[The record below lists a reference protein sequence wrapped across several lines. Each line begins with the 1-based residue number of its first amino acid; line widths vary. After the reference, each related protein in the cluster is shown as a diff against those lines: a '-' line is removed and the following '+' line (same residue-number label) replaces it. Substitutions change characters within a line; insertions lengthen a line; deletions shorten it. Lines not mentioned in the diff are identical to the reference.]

1 MRRRRFASRSF
12 NAGRLTHWE
21 IDPDVMKGI
30 WGVFCFAVAF
40 FLLISFVG
48 HGGAAGDTMVGILN
62 WLLGAGEYVVPV
74 VFGAIALI
82 FFTSFR
88 RNLYASAIVGSVL
101 FFSGFLGLLTL
112 TDPSHIRGGAW
123 GLVVVWPLL
132 QIMSPWA
139 VGIVLAAL
147 FGISLLIAFNI
158 SPAKLFHRNKEEAL
172 ALQKQEVEAPAM
184 NVKTFGEATP
194 IEQNKQKENTRP
206 QKEENPKE
214 KQEKDAGKEF
224 VVTRG
229 AMHKSDFHLPPV
241 DLLEPETGKPN
252 SGDIVAR
259 ANSIKRT
266 LSNFGIEV
274 EMGEVNVGPTVT
286 QFTLKP
292 AEGIKLSRITALHD
306 DLALALAAH
315 PLRIEAP
322 IPGRALV
329 GIEVPNRGIATVRL
343 RNLLDNEELRHAPS
357 TLMLAVGRDV
367 SGAPTY
373 ANLSKMPHLLIAGS
387 TGSGKTIALNSL
399 ILSLLY
405 QNPPELLRLIL
416 VDPKRVEFP
425 VYGDIPHLLSP
436 VVIDNHKAVNALR
449 WTVSE
454 MERRFDVLSKA
465 HARDIQSYNG
475 DKKVVEEDGPMPY
488 IVVVIDELA
497 DLMTSKGKEAEA
509 LIVRLAQMSRAVGIH
524 LVLATQRPS
533 VEVITGLIKANITAR
548 MAFQVAS
555 QIDSRTILDMGGA
568 EKLLGAGDMLYL
580 APESSKPRRIQGAF
594 VSDKEI
600 KRITDFLRDEAKRVG
615 ENVQQEEF
623 SHAPGGEEHVSGK
636 FMDFDSAGGAEG
648 DDDELY
654 EEARRVVISAGR
666 ASASLLQRRLR
677 VGYARAA
684 RLIDMMEE
692 RGVVGPGEGAKP
704 REVYESVAEEE
715 GEI

>member
-1 MRRRRFASRSF
+1 MQKRRRPLFEVDS
-12 NAGRLTHWE
+12 
-21 IDPDVMKGI
+21 DVMKGV
-30 WGVFCFAVAF
+30 WGIFCFAVAF
-40 FLLISFVG
+40 FFLVSFVG
-48 HGGAAGDTMVGILN
+48 HGGAAGDTAVNILQ
-62 WLLGAGEYVVPV
+62 WLLGGGEYVVPV

-88 RNLYASAIVGSVL
+88 RNAYTSTIIGVIL

-112 TDPSHIRGGAW
+112 TDPTHSRGGAG
-123 GLVVVWPLL
+123 GLIVVWPLL

-139 VGIVLAAL
+139 VGIVLLAL
-147 FGISLLIAFNI
+147 FCISILIVFNI
-158 SPAKLFHRNKEEAL
+158 SPAKLLRRDKDFQNQR
-172 ALQKQEVEAPAM
+172 QESVEMPAM
-184 NVKTFGEATP
+184 NVKTFGETTLA
-194 IEQNKQKENTRP
+194 EAGRQKENVR
-206 QKEENPKE
+206 QSKEDDSKE
-214 KQEKDAGKEF
+214 KQVGGDAEKEF
-224 VVTRG
+224 VVARG
-229 AMHKSDFHLPPV
+229 TMRKSDFHLPPLN
-241 DLLEPETGKPN
+241 LLEEETGKPN

-266 LSNFGIEV
+266 LVNFGIEV

-292 AEGIKLSRITALHD
+292 AEGIKLSRITGLHD

-343 RNLLDNEELRHAPS
+343 RNLLENEELRHAPS
-357 TLMLAVGRDV
+357 TLMIALGRDV
-367 SGAPTY
+367 SGSPMY
-373 ANLSKMPHLLIAGS
+373 ANLAKMPHLLIAGS

-416 VDPKRVEFP
+416 IDPKRVEFP
-425 VYGDIPHLLSP
+425 TYSDIPHLLSP
-436 VVIDNHKAVNALR
+436 VVIENQKAVNALR

-454 MERRFDVLSKA
+454 MERRFDVLSRA
-465 HARDIQSYNG
+465 HARDIQTYNNN
-475 DKKVVEEDGPMPY
+475 KKIVEEEGHMPY
-488 IVVVIDELA
+488 IVLVIDELA
-497 DLMTSKGKEAEA
+497 DLMSSKGKEAEA

-555 QIDSRTILDMGGA
+555 QIDSRTVLDMAGA

-594 VSDKEI
+594 VSDKET
-600 KRITDFLRDEAKRVG
+600 KRVSDFLREEAKRVG
-615 ENVQQEEF
+615 EDAPQQEF
-623 SHAPGGEEHVSGK
+623 SRPMSAIEQGSGK
-636 FMDFDSAGGAEG
+636 FVDFDSAGGAEG
-648 DDDELY
+648 DDELY
-654 EEARRVVISAGR
+654 EEAHRVVVSAGR

-692 RGVVGPGEGAKP
+692 RGIVGPGEGAKP
-704 REVYESVAEEE
+704 REVYESAREQ